1 MVLST
6 NGQVNTLSRCRC
18 GFDPRQDYKNLGE
31 RQRWR
36 VGLVCKTS
44 GLRLSGFDSHL
55 SHKMKILDFL
65 IQVGIFKSKGEAIRS
80 IKGKITLKINDIEI
94 NESHLNGDIFI
105 EEGKFYITNFE
116 TQKILDIRNNS
127 LSL

>member
-6 NGQVNTLSRCRC
+6 NGPVNTLSRCRC
-18 GFDPRQDYKNLGE
+18 GFDPRQDY
-31 RQRWR
+31 
-36 VGLVCKTS
+36 
-44 GLRLSGFDSHL
+44 
-55 SHKMKILDFL
+55 KMKILDFL

-80 IKGKITLKINDIEI
+80 IKGKITLKLNDIEI
-94 NESHLNGDIFI
+94 NENHLDGDIFI
-105 EEGKFYITNFE
+105 EEGNFYITNFN

>member
-1 MVLST
+1 MCAGSIPVRST
-6 NGQVNTLSRCRC
+6 NGNDVTQVVT
-18 GFDPRQDYKNLGE
+18 
-31 RQRWR
+31 
-36 VGLVCKTS
+36 LVCKTRAFGRCEFES
-44 GLRLSGFDSHL
+44 RH

-65 IQVGIFKSKGEAIRS
+65 IQVGLFKSKGEAIRA

-94 NESHLNGDIFI
+94 NESHLDGDIFI
-105 EEGKFYITNFE
+105 EEGKFYITNFN